1 VLNYMKIR
9 TLALCG
15 FVGCLAVALATPT
28 SAQIVNLGG
37 SPTPGHARPPLF
49 VNFGPFKG
57 SGNGNGPNSTAGS
70 VYYTPAQ
77 IRHAYGFD
85 QLTAVGAGQ
94 TIAIIDA
101 YGSSSIQSDLNTFC
115 SDFNIASTTV
125 TIDYPQGKPISNAGW
140 AEETS
145 LDVEWAHAIAPGAK
159 IVLVAAK
166 SASYTDL
173 LGAVDYAVNTVHAT
187 VVSMSWGGSES
198 SAETG
203 NGYDSHFIHPGV
215 TFVASSGDNGA
226 GVEWP
231 AASPYVVGVGGTSL
245 SLDANNNRT
254 SETAWSGSGGGI
266 SAYESVPG
274 WQSSWTG
281 LANRCVPDVSYV
293 ADPNTGVLVVYK
305 GGLYVFGGTSVG
317 APQWAALVALSQ
329 ASLTSADATLY
340 SVAVAPAP
348 ATAVSINL
356 SDFYDITSG
365 NDGTASGDFA
375 GPGYDLVTGLGSP
388 AALGLVSALSGV
400 SPTPDFAL
408 AVSPSSQT
416 VTAGSSTSY
425 TVTVSASGG
434 YAGAVGLSVTA
445 GLPGGATA
453 SFSPST
459 VNNGSGSATLKIQTS
474 STTPAGTYTLAIT
487 GTGTPATLTHTVNAT
502 LVVNAVV
509 NHGHGKP

>member
-1 VLNYMKIR
+1 MNYMKIR
-9 TLALCG
+9 TLALSG
-15 FVGCLAVALATPT
+15 FVCCLAVALTTPT
-28 SAQIVNLGG
+28 SAQIFRLGDLP
-37 SPTPGHARPPLF
+37 SPGNAHQPLF

-57 SGNGNGPNSTAGS
+57 SDNGKGANSAATS

-85 QLTAVGAGQ
+85 QLTATGSGQ

-125 TIDYPQGKPISNAGW
+125 VIDYPQGKPISNAGW

-173 LGAVDYAVNTVHAT
+173 LGAVDYAVNTAHAT
-187 VVSMSWGGSES
+187 VVSMSWGGSET

-203 NGYDSHFIHPGV
+203 NGYDSHFNVPGV
-215 TFVASSGDNGA
+215 TFVASAGDSGE

-245 SLDANNNRT
+245 YLNPDNSYS
-254 SETAWSGSGGGI
+254 SESAWSGSGGGI
-266 SAYESVPG
+266 SQYELTPS
-274 WQSSWTG
+274 WQSAWSG
-281 LANRCVPDVSYV
+281 LTSRGVPDVSYL

-317 APQWAALVALSQ
+317 APQWAALVALSK
-329 ASLTSADATLY
+329 ASFNSAVTLY
-340 SVAVAPAP
+340 SAAGTANTI
-348 ATAVSINL
+348 ATNN
-356 SDFYDITSG
+356 FYDITSG
-365 NDGTASGDFA
+365 NN
-375 GPGYDLVTGLGSP
+375 GPDLDDNAIAGYDLVTGLGSP
-388 AALGLVSALSGV
+388 AALGLVSALSSV
-400 SPTPDFAL
+400 SPTPDFTL

-416 VTAGSSTSY
+416 VTVGSSTSY

-434 YAGAVGLSVTA
+434 YTGTVSLSVSGLSGTFNPISV
-445 GLPGGATA
+445 
-453 SFSPST
+453 S
-459 VNNGSGSATLKIQTS
+459 GSGSSTLTIPTTS
-474 STTPAGTYTLAIT
+474 TQRAGTYTLTIT
-487 GTGTPATLTHTVNAT
+487 GTDTSASLMHSVKAT

>member
-1 VLNYMKIR
+1 MNYMKIR
-9 TLALCG
+9 TLALSG
-15 FVGCLAVALATPT
+15 FVCCLAVALTTPT
-28 SAQIVNLGG
+28 SAQIFRLGDLP
-37 SPTPGHARPPLF
+37 SPGNAHQPLF

-57 SGNGNGPNSTAGS
+57 SDNGKGANSAATS

-85 QLTAVGAGQ
+85 QLTATGSGQ

-125 TIDYPQGKPISNAGW
+125 VIDYPQGKPISNAGW

-173 LGAVDYAVNTVHAT
+173 LGAVDYAVNTAHAT
-187 VVSMSWGGSES
+187 VVSMSWGGSET

-203 NGYDSHFIHPGV
+203 NGYDSHFNVPGV
-215 TFVASSGDNGA
+215 TFVASAGDSGE

-245 SLDANNNRT
+245 YLNPDNSYS
-254 SETAWSGSGGGI
+254 SESAWSGSGGGI
-266 SAYESVPG
+266 SAYESAPS
-274 WQSSWTG
+274 WQSPWSG
-281 LANRCVPDVSYV
+281 LLKRGVPDVSYL

-329 ASLTSADATLY
+329 VSLASANTTLY
-340 SVAVAPAP
+340 SVAG
-348 ATAVSINL
+348 TADNINP
-356 SDFYDITSG
+356 SYFYDITTG
-365 NDGTASGDFA
+365 NN
-375 GPGYDLVTGLGSP
+375 GPDPDDYAIRGYDLVTGLGSP

-400 SPTPDFAL
+400 SPTPDFTL
-408 AVSPSSQT
+408 AVSPSLQT
-416 VTAGSSTSY
+416 ITAGGSTSY
-425 TVTVSASGG
+425 TVTVTPSGG
-434 YAGAVGLSVTA
+434 YNGTVGLSVTA
-445 GLPGGATA
+445 GLPAGATGT
-453 SFSPST
+453 FSPSSL
-459 VNNGSGSATLKIQTS
+459 NGSGSATLKIQTS
-474 STTPAGTYTLAIT
+474 SSTSAGTYNLTIT
-487 GTGTPATLTHTVNAT
+487 GKDTSGSPMHTVSTT
-502 LVVNAVV
+502 LVVNAV
-509 NHGHGKP
+509 HGKH

>member
-1 VLNYMKIR
+1 MMNYMKVR
-9 TLALCG
+9 TLALSG
-15 FVGCLAVALATPT
+15 FVCCLAVALITPA

-37 SPTPGHARPPLF
+37 SPAPGHARPPLF

-57 SGNGNGPNSTAGS
+57 AGNGKGANSAATS

-85 QLTAVGAGQ
+85 QMTADGTGQ

-125 TIDYPQGKPISNAGW
+125 AIAYPQGKPISNAGW

-145 LDVEWAHAIAPGAK
+145 LDVEWAHAIAPGAN

-203 NGYDSHFIHPGV
+203 NGYDSHFNVPGV
-215 TFVASSGDNGA
+215 TFVASAGDSGE
-226 GVEWP
+226 GVEYP
-231 AASPYVVGVGGTSL
+231 ASSPYVVGVGGTSL
-245 SLDANNNRT
+245 FLNSDSSYN
-254 SETAWSGSGGGI
+254 SEIAWSGSGGGI
-266 SAYESVPG
+266 SAYESAPS
-274 WQSSWTG
+274 WQMNWSG
-281 LANRCVPDVSYV
+281 LAWGDYTFRGVPDVSYL

-317 APQWAALVALSQ
+317 APQWAALVALSK
-329 ASLTSADATLY
+329 ASFNSAATLY
-340 SVAVAPAP
+340 SAAGTANTIAP
-348 ATAVSINL
+348 NN
-356 SDFYDITSG
+356 FYDITSG
-365 NDGTASGDFA
+365 NN
-375 GPGYDLVTGLGSP
+375 GPDLDDYAIAGYDLATGLGSP
-388 AALGLVSALSGV
+388 AALGLVSALSGA
-400 SPTPDFAL
+400 SPTPGFTL

-416 VTAGSSTSY
+416 VTAGNPASY
-425 TVTVSASGG
+425 NVTVTASGAYSG
-434 YAGAVGLSVTA
+434 TVSLSVSGLSGTFNPISVT
-445 GLPGGATA
+445 L
-453 SFSPST
+453 S
-459 VNNGSGSATLKIQTS
+459 GSGSGS
-474 STTPAGTYTLAIT
+474 STLTIPTTSTQRAGTYTLTIT
-487 GTGTPATLTHTVNAT
+487 GTDTSASLMHSVKAT

-509 NHGHGKP
+509 NHGHGRP

>member
-1 VLNYMKIR
+1 MNYMKIK
-9 TLALCG
+9 TLALSG
-15 FVGCLAVALATPT
+15 FVCCLAAALTTPT
-28 SAQIVNLGG
+28 NAQIFDLGG

-57 SGNGNGPNSTAGS
+57 SSNGNGANSAATS
-70 VYYTPAQ
+70 VYYTPTQ

-85 QLTAVGAGQ
+85 QLTATGSGQ

-101 YGSSSIQSDLNTFC
+101 YGSSTIQSDLNAFC
-115 SDFNIASTTV
+115 SKFGIAPATV
-125 TIDYPQGKPISNAGW
+125 VIDYPQGKPLSNAGW

-173 LGAVDYAVNTVHAT
+173 LGAVDYAVNTVHAN

-203 NGYDSHFIHPGV
+203 NGYDSHFNVPGV
-215 TFVASSGDNGA
+215 TFVASAGDSGE

-245 SLDANNNRT
+245 YLNPDNSHS
-254 SETAWSGSGGGI
+254 SESAWSGSGGGI
-266 SAYESVPG
+266 SAYEPAPP
-274 WQSSWTG
+274 WQLAWSGLTSSRG
-281 LANRCVPDVSYV
+281 VPDVSYL

-317 APQWAALVALSQ
+317 APQWAALVALSK
-329 ASLTSADATLY
+329 ASFNSAATLY
-340 SVAVAPAP
+340 SAAGTANTIAP
-348 ATAVSINL
+348 NN
-356 SDFYDITSG
+356 FYDITSG
-365 NDGTASGDFA
+365 NN
-375 GPGYDLVTGLGSP
+375 GPDLDDNAIAGYDLVTGLGSP

-400 SPTPDFAL
+400 SPTPDFTL

-416 VTAGSSTSY
+416 VTAGGSTSY

-434 YAGAVGLSVTA
+434 YTGTVNLTVSGFSGASL
-445 GLPGGATA
+445 
-453 SFSPST
+453 SPSS
-459 VNNGSGSATLKIQTS
+459 VSGGSGSATLSIKTS
-474 STTPAGTYTLAIT
+474 SSTSAGTYNLTIT
-487 GTGTPATLTHTVNAT
+487 GADNSGSPTHTVSAT
-502 LVVNAVV
+502 LVVNAV
-509 NHGHGKP
+509 HGRH